1 MPDMKRCYANDY
13 LLKVPK
19 ISKSMNYSRIAFL
32 CGGIAKGVR
41 IFPPYSRIC
50 KYEFPKRSLY
60 HYWDNFKQSVGLQG
74 FYQFYY
80 TLRDTTGCAYFGES
94 KLTSTSVLAKRS
106 KMAFH
111 LPKIFSQVA
120 QIIFYDRKHSKT
132 ITSPQNVFLLIRM
145 AHEKQR
151 RKTGFRWKVAESGK
165 VDLSC

>member
-1 MPDMKRCYANDY
+1 MQMIDY
-13 LLKVPK
+13 SLKFHK
-19 ISKSMNYSRIAFL
+19 NLKSMNYSRIAFL

-41 IFPPYSRIC
+41 IFPLYSRIC

-74 FYQFYY
+74 FYQLYY
-80 TLRDTTGCAYFGES
+80 TLRDTTERVRAYFGEWM
-94 KLTSTSVLAKRS
+94 LRASVLTKRS

-120 QIIFYDRKHSKT
+120 QIIFSDRKHSKT
-132 ITSPQNVFLLIRM
+132 KTSPQNVFLRIRM
-145 AHEKQR
+145 AQEKQR
-151 RKTGFRWKVAESGK
+151 RKTGLRWKVAESGK

>member
-1 MPDMKRCYANDY
+1 MYKTNSEGSKR
-13 LLKVPK
+13 LLFS
-19 ISKSMNYSRIAFL
+19 IL
-32 CGGIAKGVR
+32 TQ
-41 IFPPYSRIC
+41 YSRIC
-50 KYEFPKRSLY
+50 KYECPKRSLY
-60 HYWDNFKQSVGLQG
+60 LYWDNFKQSVGLQG

-80 TLRDTTGCAYFGES
+80 TFRDTKRLRVRCES
-94 KLTSTSVLAKRS
+94 KLSASALTKSS
-106 KMAFH
+106 KTAFH
-111 LPKIFSQVA
+111 LPKIMFSQVA

>member
-1 MPDMKRCYANDY
+1 MCLN
-13 LLKVPK
+13 
-19 ISKSMNYSRIAFL
+19 FL
-32 CGGIAKGVR
+32 NSHHSLNGHRLRHCGGIAKGVR
-41 IFPPYSRIC
+41 IFPLYSRIC

-60 HYWDNFKQSVGLQG
+60 LYWDNFKQSVGLQG

-120 QIIFYDRKHSKT
+120 QIIFYDREHSKEMF
-132 ITSPQNVFLLIRM
+132 SFLFAWQMKNRDDRSVF
-145 AHEKQR
+145 
-151 RKTGFRWKVAESGK
+151 WNSKVAESGMYQA
-165 VDLSC
+165 

>member
-74 FYQFYY
+74 FYQLYY
-80 TLRDTTGCAYFGES
+80 TLRDTTERVARTLVS
-94 KLTSTSVLAKRS
+94 RS
-106 KMAFH
+106 LGLVSWQRDLKWLSICPKYSRK
-111 LPKIFSQVA
+111 LPKSF
-120 QIIFYDRKHSKT
+120 FTTEKNSKT
-132 ITSPQNVFLLIRM
+132 KTSPQNEENVFLLIRM
-145 AHEKQR
+145 TQEDEAAK
-151 RKTGFRWKVAESGK
+151 
-165 VDLSC
+165 

>member
-1 MPDMKRCYANDY
+1 MPDTKGKFQN
-13 LLKVPK
+13 LWTTVE
-19 ISKSMNYSRIAFL
+19 SRL
-32 CGGIAKGVR
+32 RDCGGIAKGVR
-41 IFPPYSRIC
+41 IFPLYSRIC
-50 KYEFPKRSLY
+50 NYEFPKRSLY

-74 FYQFYY
+74 FYQLYY

-94 KLTSTSVLAKRS
+94 KLRASVLTKRS